1 MSEEHANTDVRQ
13 MVREI
18 RAAVIPMV
26 DNIHKDV
33 HGVRREFRDAIEKSQ
48 TALLDKLSVIQ
59 AKVDRL
65 VPSGDVVT
73 EQDKALMAASLARM
87 ETVIAQAKALDEMTP
102 A

>member
-1 MSEEHANTDVRQ
+1 MNDRQ
-13 MVREI
+13 GDRGRRDGFSHED
-18 RAAVIPMV
+18 RALLNNV
-26 DNIHKDV
+26 HLDV
-33 HGVRREFRDAIEKSQ
+33 HGIRRDFRDAIEKSQ